1 MHLRIQ
7 EAKLGLTIP
16 ILHDT
21 SQAATLLMYNG
32 TLGRGASVKGIEK
45 RNNKLEDKDTAEGR
59 RYVVLSQPAQE
70 LRRSR
75 ESYLKKRG
83 RLHSPTRGEAEKG
96 GAVRSK
102 TEVAQVNE

>member
-32 TLGRGASVKGIEK
+32 TLGRGRQSKEIEK
-45 RNNKLEDKDTAEGR
+45 RNKEGGNKER
-59 RYVVLSQPAQE
+59 V
-70 LRRSR
+70 
-75 ESYLKKRG
+75 KKSLMTLFIG
-83 RLHSPTRGEAEKG
+83 QNLVS
-96 GAVRSK
+96 
-102 TEVAQVNE
+102 

>member
-7 EAKLGLTIP
+7 EAKPGLTIP
-16 ILHDT
+16 ILHDAF
-21 SQAATLLMYNG
+21 QAATLLMYNG
-32 TLGRGASVKGIEK
+32 TLRRGASVKGIEK

-75 ESYLKKRG
+75 ESYHNKSGRPYPSTTRRG
-83 RLHSPTRGEAEKG
+83 RG
-96 GAVRSK
+96 GRHGQKQDVSGAG
-102 TEVAQVNE
+102 